1 MNTVVR
7 GASHLA
13 DGEQLSLLTVTPR
26 DEREGARGVVLLHG
40 AGNGD
45 KERVLP
51 LAEDFAAH
59 GHPAL
64 ALDFSGHGASTGG
77 LRDLSPRRR
86 RDQAAAVIDEVFHA
100 ERPLILVGLSMS
112 GQTVADLLERYGS
125 RVTALVPCAPGI
137 YGAAVQD
144 VPFGDGFTELIRR
157 PESRRDSPALAA
169 YARFGGRALL
179 VVPER
184 DAVIP
189 DGVTELLHSALATR
203 ADLSV
208 LRLTG
213 DGHQLGLWPAG
224 HAQDR
229 EDIVDAVF
237 RPRPATPPGRTANPA
252 AVAAAPASGT

>member
-7 GASHLA
+7 RTTHLA

-26 DEREGARGVVLLHG
+26 DETEGARGVVLLHG
-40 AGNGD
+40 AGHGD

-64 ALDFSGHGASTGG
+64 APDFSGHGGSTGE
-77 LRDLSPRRR
+77 LRHLSLRRR
-86 RDQAAAVIDEVFHA
+86 RDQAAAVIDEVFDA
-100 ERPLILVGLSMS
+100 ERPLILVGFSMS

-125 RVTALVPCAPGI
+125 RVTALVLCAPGI
-137 YGAAVQD
+137 YGAAAQD

-157 PESRRDSPALAA
+157 PESWRDSPALAA

-189 DGVTELLHSALATR
+189 EGVTELLHSALATR

-213 DGHQLGLWPAG
+213 AGHQLGLWLAG
-224 HAQDR
+224 HARDR
-229 EDIVDAVF
+229 GDIVDAVF
-237 RPRPATPPGRTANPA
+237 RRRPSTPPGRTGHPA
-252 AVAAAPASGT
+252 TAAPAAGS